1 MHLAPPDG
9 ARFQA
14 SAGDCHCAVTLP
26 LRVSDARGRACESAT
41 SGVAFFAPILLFAF
55 RDRNLFGLAGIS
67 ILVVSSGT
75 VLLRDWERYRR
86 PGPLGGTLLAFWGL
100 SAIAA
105 VMTNHYGF
113 L

>member
-41 SGVAFFAPILLFAF
+41 SGVAFFAPGCCDAPEP
-55 RDRNLFGLAGIS
+55 
-67 ILVVSSGT
+67 VVSPRRSDVVAEHT
-75 VLLRDWERYRR
+75 LMYVL
-86 PGPLGGTLLAFWGL
+86 PCFSLLP
-100 SAIAA
+100 
-105 VMTNHYGF
+105 T
-113 L
+113 